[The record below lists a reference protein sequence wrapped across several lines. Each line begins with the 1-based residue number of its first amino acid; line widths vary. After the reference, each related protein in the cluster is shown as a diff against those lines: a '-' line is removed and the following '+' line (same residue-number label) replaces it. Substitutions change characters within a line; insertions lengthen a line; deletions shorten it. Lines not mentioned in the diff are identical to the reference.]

1 MYNVSLFLHLPGLS
15 ERPVDCGNVPNQ
27 LASISQIFLVTNLP
41 VKNCNAWDKSLQQ
54 WIFHFKVQ
62 VAQLSTETVMK
73 LFSCRNSR
81 QISWPFGN
89 IITVIL
95 FDKKPLKAENNF
107 YCLYEKLIKTKND
120 FYLLRDISLYSSD
133 LILFIC
139 GPQRCGLILWI
150 QHKDSILNDPGRVRS
165 SFWVEIGKISK
176 PKNVEFEWHS
186 PHTFRTDPAVMIDGL
201 NNSCSTLLYKVWS
214 SAYPSISSQHILGD
228 SQKLRSLR
236 LIPDLL
242 NQNLLFP
249 NILKWFVCTQTLRSA
264 GFIHFLTQKMRKSGK
279 KMWTLCR
286 VKNRN

>member
-27 LASISQIFLVTNLP
+27 LASISQIFLDTNLP

-107 YCLYEKLIKTKND
+107 YCLYEKLIKTKMI
-120 FYLLRDISLYSSD
+120 FIYSEIF
-133 LILFIC
+133 LCIRVILFC
-139 GPQRCGLILWI
+139 LY
-150 QHKDSILNDPGRVRS
+150 V
-165 SFWVEIGKISK
+165 V
-176 PKNVEFEWHS
+176 PKGVVWFCEFNI
-186 PHTFRTDPAVMIDGL
+186 RT
-201 NNSCSTLLYKVWS
+201 
-214 SAYPSISSQHILGD
+214 AY
-228 SQKLRSLR
+228 
-236 LIPDLL
+236 
-242 NQNLLFP
+242 
-249 NILKWFVCTQTLRSA
+249 
-264 GFIHFLTQKMRKSGK
+264 
-279 KMWTLCR
+279 
-286 VKNRN
+286 